1 MTKIKICVFNTFNE
15 AKEAQHYDHIYQKAI
30 KFAMVTGVN
39 INIIRQNSLHVQDEN
54 GVFPLDQYIL
64 DNDIEVELREE
75 YEREKIYWRKTI
87 AWSNIYKLDQ
97 NFVYMKDHSDKDYD
111 IIEVESLADC
121 ILLDDEGNKVVNEE
135 VIIL

>member
-1 MTKIKICVFNTFNE
+1 MIKLCVFNNFD
-15 AKEAQHYDHIYQKAI
+15 ACKEAQNYDHLYQKAI
-30 KFAMVTGVN
+30 KFAMATGIN
-39 INIIRQNSLHVQDEN
+39 INIIRQNNLHVQGEN

-75 YEREKIYWRKTI
+75 YEREKIYWRETI

-97 NFVYMKDHSDKDYD
+97 NFVYLKDHSDKDYD

-121 ILLDDEGNKVVNEE
+121 ILLDDEGNEVVNEE